1 MFDLSGKIAVVT
13 GATQG
18 IGFAIAKVFVTGGHD
33 PEKTKAAAAAIPN
46 AIPVTVDL
54 TSDNAA
60 DTLHSATGD
69 ADILV
74 VNASV
79 QHRNEWD
86 AYTQAQF
93 DEAIACNLKSTYY
106 LICRYAQ
113 CMKAKGWGRIVTIG
127 SVNQY
132 NQHKELSLYA
142 VTKVAQKKMVENF
155 APELAGYG
163 VTINNVAPGAIRTPR
178 NEKIYEDPK
187 RRAAVETKIPCGRF
201 GTPEDVSPA
210 VLLLCSNE
218 GSYITGS
225 EIVVDGGMSL

>member
-1 MFDLSGKIAVVT
+1 MKRILQPVVPIGIILERIILSKEIFERLMLIRFPKLMFLLR
-13 GATQG
+13 
-18 IGFAIAKVFVTGGHD
+18 GFPANH
-33 PEKTKAAAAAIPN
+33 
-46 AIPVTVDL
+46 
-54 TSDNAA
+54 
-60 DTLHSATGD
+60 
-69 ADILV
+69 
-74 VNASV
+74 
-79 QHRNEWD
+79 
-86 AYTQAQF
+86 
-93 DEAIACNLKSTYY
+93 
-106 LICRYAQ
+106 
-113 CMKAKGWGRIVTIG
+113 
-127 SVNQY
+127 
-132 NQHKELSLYA
+132 SLYA

-187 RRAAVETKIPCGRF
+187 RRAAVEAKIPCGRF